1 MALVLLTNDDGIFAP
16 GINALRARMEQID
29 ELEVWAVAPDR
40 ERSASGHAIT
50 TYRPLFPIRVS
61 IPGAKAP
68 CISVTG
74 TPADSAKLAI
84 EAILPRRPDLV
95 ISGINRGAN
104 LGTDLFYS
112 GTVAAALEGPILG
125 IPAIACSL
133 DSFDS
138 QDYSAAAD
146 FTAHLACTVLRK
158 GLPAGTLLNVNVP
171 ALPREQIKGV
181 KVTKMGRRL
190 YRDQWDRRVD
200 PRGREYYWLAGELA
214 EVSNEEE
221 SDVAVTAAGYI
232 SVTPVQLDLTR
243 YDQLRRIADW
253 PLPLEQGESQKGCP
267 HETSHHRP

>member
-16 GINALRARMEQID
+16 GINALRSRMEQI
-29 ELEVWAVAPDR
+29 EGLEVWAVAPDR

-50 TYRPLFPIRVS
+50 MYRPLFPTQVEF
-61 IPGAKAP
+61 PGATAP
-68 CISVTG
+68 CYSVTG

-84 EAILPRRPDLV
+84 EALLPRRPDLV

-133 DSFDS
+133 DSWES
-138 QDYSAAAD
+138 LDYSVAAD
-146 FTAHLACTVLRK
+146 FTADLALKVLK
-158 GLPAGTLLNVNVP
+158 EGMPSGTLLNVNVP

-181 KVTKMGRRL
+181 RVTKMGRRL

-200 PRGREYYWLAGELA
+200 PRGRTYYWLAGELM
-214 EVSNEEE
+214 ELENEAD
-221 SDVAVTAAGYI
+221 SDVAATEAGYI
-232 SVTPVQLDLTR
+232 SVSPVQLDLTR
-243 YDQLRRIADW
+243 YDQIARLNLW
-253 PLPLEQGESQKGCP
+253 GLQP
-267 HETSHHRP
+267 